1 MKCRVAPSLLA
12 ADFTRLGDEIR
23 RVEAAG
29 TDILHL
35 DIMDGHFVPN
45 YSFGPCVIEALRP
58 ITNLHFDVHL
68 MLDEPWKY
76 IETFHK
82 CGADGITVHLQP
94 CPDPTAIL
102 NDIGS
107 RGLVRGLSINP
118 DVPVKNVAPFLD
130 SVDRLLIMSVYPG
143 FGGQKFI
150 EESLVRV
157 KTAKEL
163 IGDREIEIE
172 IDGGVCLAN
181 AKEIKD
187 AGANLLVAGTAI
199 FKSSDMRTAVNSML
213 EV

>member
-12 ADFTRLGDEIR
+12 ADFTKLGDEIK
-23 RVEAAG
+23 RVEASG

-58 ITNLHFDVHL
+58 ITSLHFDVHL
-68 MLDEPWKY
+68 MLDEPSRY
-76 IETFHK
+76 IDTFHK

-94 CPDPTAIL
+94 CPDPTTIL
-102 NDIGS
+102 DDIGS

-118 DVPVKNVAPFLD
+118 DVPVESVAPFLD
-130 SVDRLLIMSVYPG
+130 RIDRLLIMSVFPG

-150 EESLVRV
+150 DESLDRV
-157 KTAKEL
+157 KVAREL
-163 IGDREIEIE
+163 IGDRDIEIE

-181 AKEIKD
+181 ARAIKD
-187 AGANLLVAGTAI
+187 AGATLLVAGTAV
-199 FKSSDMRTAVNSML
+199 FKSDDMRVAVKNML
-213 EV
+213 EA